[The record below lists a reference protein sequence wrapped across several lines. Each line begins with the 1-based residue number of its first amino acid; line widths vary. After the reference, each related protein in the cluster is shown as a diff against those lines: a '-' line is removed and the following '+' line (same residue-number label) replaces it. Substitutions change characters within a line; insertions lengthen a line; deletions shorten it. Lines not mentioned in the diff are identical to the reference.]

1 MSDLGALSLG
11 NIVLLESLQPAERDA
26 YARLCRWRR
35 YAQNEQIIDSQSDS
49 RDVFFVV
56 KGMVRVVNYSLSGRE
71 VTLDNIG
78 PGGYFGQLAAIDGS
92 PRSANV
98 MACEETV
105 TAAMPPDHFCR
116 LVSEHP
122 TIGLAVMR
130 ELARLLRQSTDRIM
144 DLSTLGAN
152 NRVHAELLRLAR
164 SDAGDGRRATI
175 SPIPSHSE
183 IASRVSTTRETVARA
198 LGDLARG
205 GIVKREKDAL
215 VILDLHQLE
224 DMVQNVRGDA

>member
-1 MSDLGALSLG
+1 MSEPGTTTLDGFELLAPLSA
-11 NIVLLESLQPAERDA
+11 AERDR

-35 YAQNEQIIDSQSDS
+35 YGANEQIIDSQSDS
-49 RDVFFVV
+49 RDVYFVV

-78 PGGYFGQLAAIDGS
+78 AGGYFGQLAAVDGS

-98 MACEETV
+98 MACEDTL
-105 TAAMPPDHFCR
+105 TAAMPPDQFCR
-116 LVSEHP
+116 LISENAP
-122 TIGLAVMR
+122 IGLAVMQ
-130 ELARLLRQSTDRIM
+130 ELARLIRQSTDRIM

-164 SDAGDGRRATI
+164 ASGRTDGQAVI

-198 LGDLARG
+198 LSDLSRS

-215 VILDLHQLE
+215 AILDLHQLE
-224 DMVQNVRGDA
+224 DLVQNVRGEN

>member
-1 MSDLGALSLG
+1 MSEAGTTTLEGFALLASL
-11 NIVLLESLQPAERDA
+11 SMAERER

-35 YAQNEQIIDSQSDS
+35 YGANEQIIDSQSDS

-78 PGGYFGQLAAIDGS
+78 AGGYFGQLAAIDGS

-98 MACEETV
+98 MACEDTL
-105 TAAMPPDHFCR
+105 TAAMPPEQFCR
-116 LVSEHP
+116 LVSENAP
-122 TIGLAVMR
+122 IGLAVMN
-130 ELARLLRQSTDRIM
+130 ELARLIRQSTDRIM

-152 NRVHAELLRLAR
+152 NRVHAELLRLAG
-164 SDAGDGRRATI
+164 SDGGNGQAII

-198 LGDLARG
+198 LNDLARA
-205 GIVKREKDAL
+205 GIVRRDKDAL

-224 DMVQNVRGDA
+224 DMVQNVRGDN

>member
-1 MSDLGALSLG
+1 MSEAGTTTLEGFALLASL
-11 NIVLLESLQPAERDA
+11 SMAERER

-35 YAQNEQIIDSQSDS
+35 YGANEQIIDSQSDS

-78 PGGYFGQLAAIDGS
+78 AGGYFGQLAAIDGS

-98 MACEETV
+98 MACEDTL
-105 TAAMPPDHFCR
+105 TAAMPPEQFCR
-116 LVSEHP
+116 LVSENAP
-122 TIGLAVMR
+122 IGLAVMN
-130 ELARLLRQSTDRIM
+130 ELARLIRQSTDRIM

-152 NRVHAELLRLAR
+152 NRVHAELLRLAG
-164 SDAGDGRRATI
+164 SDGGNGQAI
-175 SPIPSHSE
+175 INPIPSHSE

-198 LGDLARG
+198 LNDLARA
-205 GIVKREKDAL
+205 GIVRRDKDAL

-224 DMVQNVRGDA
+224 DMVQNVRGDN

>member
-78 PGGYFGQLAAIDGS
+78 AGGYFGQLAAIDGS

-105 TAAMPPDHFCR
+105 TAAMPPDHFSR
-116 LVSEHP
+116 LVSQHP

-198 LGDLARG
+198 LGTLPAAASSNA
-205 GIVKREKDAL
+205 KR
-215 VILDLHQLE
+215 
-224 DMVQNVRGDA
+224 MRW